1 MKSYDDKT
9 SEFID
14 RVFERSDEI
23 LRQSRMQANENA
35 SEQADDTPMPCER
48 KSSRIHRFSYAIPGL
63 CAAVVIGLCIRN
75 ISKLSIGHDKDHDDI
90 YQNSTSDT
98 TTENIIM
105 TTGTAIVTETGSITS
120 TSSTTTT
127 TATVTTA
134 SEPATTTDIEETSD
148 ESEEPEDPI
157 ENTEGPEDIPVIPE
171 EPTVPATKA
180 VVQPTLCGDVNGDK
194 KVDIEDAVLIIY
206 YVNNKDSTTW
216 AECYKKNKASNSK
229 LTAEQA
235 LANADTFKASDKR
248 EITSE
253 DAKAIYGYING
264 QYPNL
269 PIDEL
274 IEDD

>member
-23 LRQSRMQANENA
+23 LRQSRIQANENA

-48 KSSRIHRFSYAIPGL
+48 KSSKIHRFSYAIPGL

-75 ISKLSIGHDKDHDDI
+75 ISKLSIGHDKDHNDI

-98 TTENIIM
+98 TTENIIT
-105 TTGTAIVTETGSITS
+105 TTGTTIVTETGSITS

-148 ESEEPEDPI
+148 ESDKPEDPI

-194 KVDIEDAVLIIY
+194 LIDIEDAVLIIN
-206 YVNNKDSTTW
+206 YVNNKDSITW

-235 LANADTFKASDKR
+235 LANADAFKASDKR
-248 EITSE
+248 EITRE
-253 DAKAIYGYING
+253 DAEAILGYING